1 MKLETAKRWLILFY
15 EKIQENLAVLAELDS
30 TMGGDGDHGENMLRG
45 MTAVVNTVEPK
56 EFASTS
62 DLFKETGMLLLTKV
76 GGVSGT
82 LYDSAFLGMARAE
95 EAGDSLYHDIKEGLV
110 MIQRRGRAEIGDKT
124 MVDVWAPVVEDLK
137 NHQLTP
143 ERIDEYILKTAL
155 LRAKKGRHAYAAD
168 GSLGLVDPGSYSSGL
183 LFKALLEAEENDYV

>member
-1 MKLETAKRWLILFY
+1 
-15 EKIQENLAVLAELDS
+15 
-30 TMGGDGDHGENMLRG
+30 
-45 MTAVVNTVEPK
+45 
-56 EFASTS
+56 
-62 DLFKETGMLLLTKV
+62 
-76 GGVSGT
+76 
-82 LYDSAFLGMARAE
+82 MARAE
-95 EAGDSLYHDIKEGLV
+95 EAGDSLYYDIKEGLV

-183 LFKALLEAEENDYV
+183 LFKALSEKNILMCKVPLVEGAESEQVSIKKQSTAASLLQAGVPFEAVIEQLREMDIDK